1 VIPLQYYFRD
11 PAANTSGKD
20 LRGGGPQQQKH
31 GTYEIDI
38 IITASSIAKGIL
50 SVVKSQTKCVTI
62 AFALIIEAAEPS
74 ELPENILCSFQ
85 IHSLHLEEC
94 PPLPDCNLDDLLP

>member
-1 VIPLQYYFRD
+1 LGKVIPLQYYFND
-11 PAANTSGKD
+11 PASSKD
-20 LRGGGPQQQKH
+20 TARGTAPHQRH

-94 PPLPDCNLDDLLP
+94 PPLPECNLDDLLP